1 LFKILH
7 ISLGP
12 ITGGILLLAGILLEM
27 ITAILLLIKLLQTKD
42 LKDFFDYNDQL
53 DRARGT
59 KLSDYIPELELA
71 RNYIN

>member
-1 LFKILH
+1 MKVKTTLIVFLIALVITMIGSLFKILH

-42 LKDFFDYNDQL
+42 FKDFFN
-53 DRARGT
+53 
-59 KLSDYIPELELA
+59 S
-71 RNYIN
+71 